1 MRSLLSYQQ
10 CVTSPL
16 LISASFPPFPRRLSS
31 FSPPRQK
38 RLSSLSIRNASHE
51 SAADQ
56 TSPSRPRTLYPGGYK
71 RPELAVPGLLLRLD
85 ADEVMSGNRDETLDL
100 VDRALAK
107 SVQIVVLDGG
117 VNAGKLYEAACLL
130 KSLVK
135 GRAYL
140 LISERV
146 DIAAAVGASG
156 VALSDEGLPAIVARN
171 TLMGSNSESVLLPLV
186 ARIVKDVDSAL
197 TASTS
202 EGADFIILVEDQQ
215 QQEVGLLPDSLLKS
229 VKIPIFVTCRSKGE
243 AKEELQLLMK
253 SGASGFVV
261 SLNDLRSSRDVA
273 LRLFLDGASYVNE
286 NETPSVESSDLH
298 EKHDATGFVKLE
310 DKQKEI
316 IEMEKSVLRETIEI
330 IQKAAP
336 LMEEVSLLVDAAS
349 RIDEPFLMVI
359 VGEFNS
365 GKSTVINALLGKR
378 YLKEGV
384 VPTTNE
390 ITFLCYSDL
399 ESEEQQRCQ
408 RHPDGQY
415 ICYLPAPILKDINI
429 VDTPGTNVILQRQ
442 QRLTEEFVPRAD
454 LLVFVLSA
462 DRPLT
467 ESEVAFL
474 RYTQQW
480 KKKFVFILNKSDI
493 YRDTRELEEAI
504 SFVKENT
511 QKLLNTENVIL
522 YPVSARSALEAKL
535 STASLVGR
543 DDLEVLD
550 SDWRTQSFIELEKF
564 LYSFLDSS
572 TATGMER
579 IRLKLE
585 TPIAIAERLLSSVE
599 SLVIQDCVAARE
611 DLASADK
618 IINHAKEYALT
629 MEYESISWRRQVLS
643 LIDNAR
649 LQVVDLIESTLRLSS
664 LDLAIS
670 YVFKGENSAS
680 VAATSKVNGEILS
693 PALSNA
699 QDLLGKYAEWLQS
712 NTARE
717 GSLSLKSFENKWP
730 KYVNSKT
737 QLGIDTY
744 DLLRK
749 TDKFSL
755 KTIQNLSAGTTS
767 KRLEQD
773 IREVFFVTVGGLG
786 AAGLSA
792 SLLTSV
798 LPTTLEDLLAL
809 GLCSAGGY
817 VAIANFPYRRQAIIG
832 KVNKVADALAQQLED
847 AMQKD
852 LSEATNNLVNFVNI
866 VAKPYREEAQLRLD
880 RLLGIQKELS
890 DIRSKLQLLKVEI
903 DNLHIVCDTSG
914 WINWKLLSDLHMY
927 LTLQVSM
934 GSNPQHMLAIISK
947 DKSA

>member
-1 MRSLLSYQQ
+1 MRTLVPHRQ

-16 LISASFPPFPRRLSS
+16 IFSAASPPFPRRCGRLLSSS
-31 FSPPRQK
+31 FSPPRH
-38 RLSSLSIRNASHE
+38 RRISSLSIKNVSHE
-51 SAADQ
+51 SADQ
-56 TSPSRPRTLYPGGYK
+56 SSPSRPRTLYPGGYK
-71 RPELAVPGLLLRLD
+71 RPELAVPGLLLRID
-85 ADEVMSGNRDETLDL
+85 ADEIMSGNRDETLDL

-117 VNAGKLYEAACLL
+117 ATAGRLYEAACLL

-140 LISERV
+140 LIAERV
-146 DIAAAVGASG
+146 DIATAVGASG

-171 TLMGSNSESVLLPLV
+171 TLMGSNPDSVVLPLV

-197 TASTS
+197 GASSS
-202 EGADFIILVEDQQ
+202 EGADFLIIASGEDKQ
-215 QQEVGLLPDSLLKS
+215 VAVLADSLSKS
-229 VKIPIFVTCRSKGE
+229 VKIPIFVTCGSKGE
-243 AKEELQLLMK
+243 AKDELQLLK
-253 SGASGFVV
+253 SGASGFVI
-261 SLNDLRSSRDVA
+261 SLKDLRSSRDVA
-273 LRLFLDGASYVNE
+273 LRQCLDGPYAVNHE
-286 NETPSVESSDLH
+286 TKNKNETILKEKPLAEATSDLH
-298 EKHDATGFVKLE
+298 EKKNSAGFIKLE
-310 DKQKEI
+310 DKQKQI
-316 IEMEKSVLRETIEI
+316 IEMEKSVLKETIEI

-336 LMEEVSLLVDAAS
+336 LMEEVSLLIDAVS

-390 ITFLCYSDL
+390 ITLLCYSDL

-454 LLVFVLSA
+454 LLIFVLSA

-467 ESEVAFL
+467 ESEVGFL

-480 KKKFVFILNKSDI
+480 KKKFLFILNKSDI
-493 YRDTRELEEAI
+493 YRDARELEEAI

-511 QKLLNTENVIL
+511 RKLLNTENVIL
-522 YPVSARSALEAKL
+522 YPMSARSALEAKL
-535 STASLVGR
+535 STASLVGK
-543 DDLEVLD
+543 DDLEVSDPD
-550 SDWRTQSFIELEKF
+550 SNWRIQSFNEFEKF

-599 SLVIQDCVAARE
+599 SLVRQDCEAARE

-618 IINHAKEYALT
+618 IINRAKDYALK
-629 MEYESISWRRQVLS
+629 MEYESISWRRQALS

-649 LQVVDLIESTLRLSS
+649 LQVVDLIGTTLRLSS
-664 LDLAIS
+664 LDLAFS

-680 VAATSKVNGEILS
+680 VAATSKVHGEILS
-693 PALSNA
+693 PALLNA
-699 QDLLGKYAEWLQS
+699 QELLGKYAEWLQS

-717 GSLSLKSFENKWP
+717 GSLLLKSFENKWP

-767 KRLEQD
+767 KQLEQD

-852 LSEATNNLVNFVNI
+852 LSDATNNLVNFVNI

-880 RLLGIQKELS
+880 RLLGIQKKLS
-890 DIRSKLQLLKVEI
+890 DMRSRLHLLEVEI
-903 DNLHIVCDTSG
+903 DNLHVQSR
-914 WINWKLLSDLHMY
+914 L
-927 LTLQVSM
+927 
-934 GSNPQHMLAIISK
+934 
-947 DKSA
+947 